1 MSFSLCFIYSHF
13 DVYFFFFLLKL
24 GFVCSSFSRFF
35 RCIRFFEIF
44 LFSRWVCI
52 AINSPFRMAFAAFH
66 RFCYVIFSFSLV
78 RYLWIS
84 SLILHWP
91 NSCSLACCLGLP
103 WCSTGRESACTI
115 PGSGRSSGRGHGNT
129 LQYSWASLVAQIV
142 KNLPAMQE
150 FWVQSLGWEDPLEE
164 GMATHSSILAHR
176 IPKDR
181 EAWQAKTHR
190 ATKSRTQLND

>member
-1 MSFSLCFIYSHF
+1 
-13 DVYFFFFLLKL
+13 
-24 GFVCSSFSRFF
+24 
-35 RCIRFFEIF
+35 
-44 LFSRWVCI
+44 
-52 AINSPFRMAFAAFH
+52 MAFAAFH

-103 WCSTGRESACTI
+103 WCSIGKESACTI

-150 FWVQSLGWEDPLEE
+150 FWVQSLGREDPLGKE
-164 GMATHSSILAHR
+164 MATHSSILTWR
-176 IPKDR
+176 IPWTEEPDGLQSIGLQR
-181 EAWQAKTHR
+181 VRHDLE
-190 ATKSRTQLND
+190 TKPAPLPLSLFVPVCYTLHYFLFI

>member
-1 MSFSLCFIYSHF
+1 
-13 DVYFFFFLLKL
+13 
-24 GFVCSSFSRFF
+24 
-35 RCIRFFEIF
+35 
-44 LFSRWVCI
+44 
-52 AINSPFRMAFAAFH
+52 MAFAAFH
-66 RFCYVIFSFSLV
+66 RFCCVIFSFSLI

-103 WCSTGRESACTI
+103 WCSIDRESACNAGDPGSI

-129 LQYSWASLVAQIV
+129 LQYSWASLVAQII

-150 FWVQSLGWEDPLEE
+150 SCVQSLGWEDPLEE
-164 GMATHSSILAHR
+164 GMATHSSTLAQR

-181 EAWQAKTHR
+181 GAWQAKIHR
-190 ATKSRTQLND
+190 VTKSQTQLSD